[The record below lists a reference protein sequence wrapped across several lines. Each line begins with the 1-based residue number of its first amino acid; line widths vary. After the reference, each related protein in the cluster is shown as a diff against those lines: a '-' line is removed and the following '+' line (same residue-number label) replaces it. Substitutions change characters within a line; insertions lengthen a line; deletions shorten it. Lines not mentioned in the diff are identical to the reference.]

1 MTQTDKQ
8 SNVQTFHAF
17 LGKTALT
24 ALTALISG
32 TLSLSSQ
39 AEDGQDAVLL
49 DDPDIYW
56 TMGKLTSGMDKVF
69 AVLGSDENGL
79 PLHAELRSNTA
90 VLPMVVDGIVPNSD
104 DGAIMFD
111 AAESQGLFVP
121 NSPALNVVPGNPGT
135 ANRTYELWFQP
146 RNLPVTGR
154 ENRQIIFE
162 EGGTTRGISIYLDG
176 TQEADP
182 TEAELYIM
190 TTNLAETPWGGEADP
205 GLIDPDFA
213 INTTV
218 SAGEIYHL
226 VFVIDKPDNIQEN
239 LNGDLVAYLN
249 GEEIGRVED
258 KVGLWYNHTDAI
270 GIGRRYAESV
280 FHDGLVRGADPT
292 FFYDGVIDEFAIYDG
307 TSLTADQA
315 RLHYLTGIQSDMVPI
330 KSFTSDQVRVASGDP
345 VILSWEVNDFDS
357 LSIDNGVAD
366 VAGMTVNGAG
376 STTVNPTGSTT
387 YILNGTSDSLDQRAS
402 VRVHVGPPVISSFT
416 TIGAD
421 TILSGNSAT
430 LVWEVSGEAS
440 LSLSPDVGDVG
451 DLDSAVVSPVAN
463 TTYILTATNE
473 LGSVTEDVT
482 VTVSNNVPPT
492 LGWNAKDVVD
502 LGVEWQPTIN
512 STGNAGIVWS
522 GSGTVET
529 GSSNFGNITTW
540 INSPNLAL
548 MSNPADSFQDGL
560 GDPVTKADVSWEFIF
575 RPGDFE
581 GLHTLFNT
589 GGNGAGTA
597 FVLNGSVLDFRFQ
610 NANNDSQRVIAS
622 SDLAEIGAA
631 SDFFHV
637 VGVGDVDSATSG
649 TARFFVNGEL
659 KAEVTSTGAIEDWD
673 GGDLAELGTG
683 NNIPGGNPFNPE
695 SFNGDI
701 AVFNYFQG
709 ILIAEE
715 QAQALFLAQ
724 GASAGALEITEIEV
738 MDLSV
743 ELSWNSSPD
752 RNYAIDMATSLDGDW
767 IELADS
773 LEAGDGPESTYTAN
787 FSEGN
792 PQPVKAFFRVREE

>member
-1 MTQTDKQ
+1 MTQTAKQ

-111 AAESQGLFVP
+111 AAESQALFVP

-176 TQEADP
+176 TQAADP

-190 TTNLAETPWGGEADP
+190 TTNLAETPWGGEADT

-280 FHDGLVRGADPT
+280 FHDGLVRGADPA

-366 VAGMTVNGAG
+366 VAGMTVDGAG

-512 STGNAGIVWS
+512 STGNAGIVWI

-715 QAQALFLAQ
+715 QAQALFSAQ

>member
-111 AAESQGLFVP
+111 AAESQALFVP

-512 STGNAGIVWS
+512 STGNAGIVWI

-673 GGDLAELGTG
+673 GGDLAELGKG

-709 ILIAEE
+709 ILITEE

>member
-1 MTQTDKQ
+1 MTQTDNQ
-8 SNVQTFHAF
+8 SNVQRFHAF
-17 LGKTALT
+17 LGKT

-69 AVLGSDENGL
+69 AVLGSDKNGL

-111 AAESQGLFVP
+111 AAESQALFVP
-121 NSPALNVVPGNPGT
+121 NSPALNDVPGNPGT

-162 EGGTTRGISIYLDG
+162 EGGSTRGISIYLDG
-176 TQEADP
+176 TQAADP

-190 TTNLAETPWGGEADP
+190 TTNLAETPWGGEAGP
-205 GLIDPDFA
+205 GPTDPDFA

-226 VFVIDKPDNIQEN
+226 VFVIDKPDNIQES

-280 FHDGLVRGADPT
+280 FHDSLVTGADPA

-315 RLHYLTGIQSDMVPI
+315 RLHYLVGIESEMVPI
-330 KSFTSDQVRVASGDP
+330 KSFTSNEVRVASGDP
-345 VILSWEVNDFDS
+345 VILSWEVNDFDA
-357 LSIDNGVAD
+357 LVIDNGVGD
-366 VAGMTVNGAG
+366 VAGMTVDGAG
-376 STTVNPTGSTT
+376 STTVSPTGSTT
-387 YILNGTSDSLDQRAS
+387 YILNGTSDSLDQRES
-402 VRVHVGPPVISSFT
+402 VRVHVGPPVINSFAT
-416 TIGAD
+416 TGAE
-421 TILSGNSAT
+421 TILSGGSVT
-430 LVWEVSGEAS
+430 FVWEVSGEAS
-440 LSLSPDVGDVG
+440 LSISPDVGDAS
-451 DLDSAVVSPVAN
+451 DLDSAVVSPVVN
-463 TTYILTATNE
+463 TTYTLTAINE
-473 LGSVTEDVT
+473 FGSVTEDVT
-482 VTVSNNVPPT
+482 VTVSNNLLPT
-492 LGWNAKDVVD
+492 LGWDAKDVVD
-502 LGVEWQPTIN
+502 LGVEWKPTIN
-512 STGNAGIVWS
+512 STGNAGIVWT

-673 GGDLAELGTG
+673 GGDLAELGKG

>member
-1 MTQTDKQ
+1 MTHTHTHNQYD
-8 SNVQTFHAF
+8 VQRFHAF
-17 LGKTALT
+17 LGKTALA
-24 ALTALISG
+24 ALVFGALG
-32 TLSLSSQ
+32 LSTQ
-39 AEDGQDAVLL
+39 AEDGQDVVLL
-49 DDPDIYW
+49 DDPDVYW
-56 TMGKLTSGMDKVF
+56 TMGTLTSGMEEIF

-79 PLHAELRSNTA
+79 PLHAELRSDAA

-111 AAESQGLFVP
+111 SAESQGLFIP
-121 NSPALNVVPGNPGT
+121 NSASLNVVPGNPGT
-135 ANRTYELWFQP
+135 SNRTYELWFQP

-162 EGGTTRGISIYLDG
+162 EGGRTRGITIYLDG
-176 TQEADP
+176 TQTADP

-190 TTNLAETPWGGEADP
+190 TTNLAEIPWGGEAGP
-205 GLIDPDFA
+205 GPTDPDFA
-213 INTTV
+213 ISTTV

-239 LNGDLVAYLN
+239 LNGDLVGYLN
-249 GEEIGRVED
+249 GEEFGRVED
-258 KVGLWYNHTDAI
+258 KVGLWYNHSDAI

-280 FHDGLVRGADPT
+280 FHDSLVTGEDPV

-315 RLHYLTGIQSDMVPI
+315 RLHYLVGIESEMVPI
-330 KSFTSDQVRVASGDP
+330 KSFTSNEVRVASGDP
-345 VILSWEVNDFDS
+345 VILSWEVNDFDA
-357 LSIDNGVAD
+357 LVIDNGVGD
-366 VAGMTVNGAG
+366 VAGMTVDGAG
-376 STTVNPTGSTT
+376 STTVSPTGSTT

-402 VRVHVGPPVISSFT
+402 VRVHVGPPVINSFAT
-416 TIGAD
+416 AGAE
-421 TILSGNSAT
+421 TILSGDSVT
-430 LVWEVSGEAS
+430 FVWEVSGEAS
-440 LSLSPDVGDVG
+440 LSISPDVGDAS
-451 DLDSAVVSPVAN
+451 DLDSAVVSPVVN
-463 TTYILTATNE
+463 TTYTLTAINE
-473 LGSVTEDVT
+473 FGSVTEDVT

-492 LGWNAKDVVD
+492 LGWDAKDVVD
-502 LGVEWQPTIN
+502 LGVEWKPTIN
-512 STGNAGIVWS
+512 STGNAGIVWT

-560 GDPVTKADVSWEFIF
+560 GDPVTKANVSWEFIF

-610 NANNDSQRVIAS
+610 TANNDSQRVIAS
-622 SDLAEIGAA
+622 TDLAEIGAA
-631 SDFFHV
+631 ADFFHV

-649 TARFFVNGEL
+649 TARLFVNGEL

-695 SFNGDI
+695 SFDGDI

-709 ILIAEE
+709 ILIGEE
-715 QAQALFLAQ
+715 KALDLFLAQ
-724 GASAGALEITEIEV
+724 GASGGTLEITEIKV

-743 ELSWNSSPD
+743 ELTWNSSPG
-752 RNYAIDMATSLDGDW
+752 RNYAVDMSASLDGEW
-767 IELADS
+767 IELADA

-792 PQPVKAFFRVREE
+792 PRPVKAFFRVREE

>member
-512 STGNAGIVWS
+512 STGNAGIVWI

-709 ILIAEE
+709 ILITEE

>member
-1 MTQTDKQ
+1 MTQTDNQ
-8 SNVQTFHAF
+8 SNVQRFHAF
-17 LGKTALT
+17 LGKT

-56 TMGKLTSGMDKVF
+56 TMGKLTGGMDKVF

-79 PLHAELRSNTA
+79 PLHAELRSDTA

-111 AAESQGLFVP
+111 AAESQGLLVP

-176 TQEADP
+176 TQAADP

-190 TTNLAETPWGGEADP
+190 TTNLAETPWGGEAGP
-205 GLIDPDFA
+205 GPTDPDFA

-280 FHDGLVRGADPT
+280 FHDGLVRGADPA

-330 KSFTSDQVRVASGDP
+330 KSFTSDQVRVALGDP
-345 VILSWEVNDFDS
+345 VILSWEVNDFDA
-357 LSIDNGVAD
+357 LVIDNGVGD
-366 VAGMTVNGAG
+366 VAGMTVDGAG
-376 STTVNPTGSTT
+376 STTVSPTGSTT

-402 VRVHVGPPVISSFT
+402 VRVHVGPPVISSFAT
-416 TIGAD
+416 AGAE
-421 TILSGNSAT
+421 TILSGGSVT
-430 LVWEVSGEAS
+430 FVWEVSGEAS
-440 LSLSPDVGDVG
+440 LSISPDVGDAS
-451 DLDSAVVSPVAN
+451 DLDSAVVSPVVN
-463 TTYILTATNE
+463 TTYTLTAINE
-473 LGSVTEDVT
+473 FGSVTEDVT
-482 VTVSNNVPPT
+482 VTVSNNVLPT
-492 LGWNAKDVVD
+492 LGWDAKDVVD

-512 STGNAGIVWS
+512 STGNAGIVWI

-673 GGDLAELGTG
+673 GGDLAELGKG

-709 ILIAEE
+709 ILIGEE
-715 QAQALFLAQ
+715 KALDLFLAQ
-724 GASAGALEITEIEV
+724 GASGGTLEITEIEV

-752 RNYAIDMATSLDGDW
+752 RNYAIDMATSLDGEW

>member
-1 MTQTDKQ
+1 MTHTHNQYD
-8 SNVQTFHAF
+8 VQRFHAF
-17 LGKTALT
+17 LGKTALA
-24 ALTALISG
+24 ALVFGALG
-32 TLSLSSQ
+32 LSTQ
-39 AEDGQDAVLL
+39 AEDGQDVVLL
-49 DDPDIYW
+49 DDPDVYW
-56 TMGKLTSGMDKVF
+56 TMGTLTSGMEEIF

-79 PLHAELRSNTA
+79 PLHAELRSDAA

-111 AAESQGLFVP
+111 AAESQGLFIP
-121 NSPALNVVPGNPGT
+121 NSASLNAVPGNPGT
-135 ANRTYELWFQP
+135 SNRTYELWFQP

-162 EGGTTRGISIYLDG
+162 EGGRTRGITIYLDG
-176 TQEADP
+176 TQTADP

-190 TTNLAETPWGGEADP
+190 TTNLAEIPWGGEAGP
-205 GLIDPDFA
+205 GPTDPDFA
-213 INTTV
+213 ISTTV

-239 LNGDLVAYLN
+239 LNGDLVGYLN
-249 GEEIGRVED
+249 GEEFGRVED
-258 KVGLWYNHTDAI
+258 KVGLWYNHSDAI

-280 FHDGLVRGADPT
+280 FHDSLVTGEDPV

-315 RLHYLTGIQSDMVPI
+315 RLHYLVGIESEMVPI
-330 KSFTSDQVRVASGDP
+330 KSFTSNEVRVASGDP
-345 VILSWEVNDFDS
+345 VILSWEVNDFDA
-357 LSIDNGVAD
+357 LVIDNGVGD
-366 VAGMTVNGAG
+366 VAGMTVDGAG
-376 STTVNPTGSTT
+376 STTVSPTGSTT

-402 VRVHVGPPVISSFT
+402 VRVHVGPPVINSFAT
-416 TIGAD
+416 AGAE
-421 TILSGNSAT
+421 TILSGDSVT
-430 LVWEVSGEAS
+430 FVWEVSGEAS
-440 LSLSPDVGDVG
+440 LSISPDVGDAS
-451 DLDSAVVSPVAN
+451 DLDSAVVSPAVT
-463 TTYILTATNE
+463 TTYTLTAINE
-473 LGSVTEDVT
+473 FGSVTEDVT

-492 LGWNAKDVVD
+492 LGWDAKDVVD
-502 LGVEWQPTIN
+502 LGVEWKPTIN
-512 STGNAGIVWS
+512 STGNAGIVWT

-560 GDPVTKADVSWEFIF
+560 GDPVTKANVSWEFIF

-610 NANNDSQRVIAS
+610 TANNDSQRVIAS
-622 SDLAEIGAA
+622 TDLAEIGAA
-631 SDFFHV
+631 ADFFHV

-649 TARFFVNGEL
+649 TARLFVNGEL

-695 SFNGDI
+695 SFDGDI

-709 ILIAEE
+709 ILIGEE
-715 QAQALFLAQ
+715 KALDLFLAQ
-724 GASAGALEITEIEV
+724 GASGGTLEITEIKV

-743 ELSWNSSPD
+743 ELTWNSSPG
-752 RNYAIDMATSLDGDW
+752 RNYAVDMSASLDGEW
-767 IELADS
+767 IELADA

-792 PQPVKAFFRVREE
+792 PRPVKAFFRVREE

>member
-709 ILIAEE
+709 ILITEE

>member
-1 MTQTDKQ
+1 MTQIDNQ
-8 SNVQTFHAF
+8 SNVQGFHAF
-17 LGKTALT
+17 LGKT

-39 AEDGQDAVLL
+39 AEDGQNVVLL
-49 DDPDIYW
+49 DDPDVYW
-56 TMGKLTSGMDKVF
+56 TMGKLTSGMGKVF
-69 AVLGSDENGL
+69 AVLGSDESGL
-79 PLHAELRSNTA
+79 PLHAELRSDTA

-111 AAESQGLFVP
+111 AAESHGLLVP

-162 EGGTTRGISIYLDG
+162 EGGRTRGISIYLDG
-176 TQEADP
+176 TQAAEP

-190 TTNLAETPWGGEADP
+190 TTNLAETPWGGEAGP
-205 GLIDPDFA
+205 GPTDPDFA

-258 KVGLWYNHTDAI
+258 KVGLWYNHSDAI

-280 FHDGLVRGADPT
+280 FHDGLVTGEDPV
-292 FFYDGVIDEFAIYDG
+292 FSYDGIIDEFAIYDG
-307 TSLTADQA
+307 TSLTDDQA
-315 RLHYLTGIQSDMVPI
+315 RLHYLTGIESDMVPI
-330 KSFTSDQVRVASGDP
+330 KSFTSDEVRVASGDP
-345 VILSWEVNDFDS
+345 VILSWEVNDFDG

-366 VAGMTVNGAG
+366 VAGITVDGAG
-376 STTVNPTGSTT
+376 STTVNPTRSTT

-402 VRVHVGPPVISSFT
+402 VRVHVGPPVISSFAT
-416 TIGAD
+416 SGAG
-421 TILSGNSAT
+421 TILSGDSAT

-451 DLDSAVVSPVAN
+451 DLDSAIVSPVAN

-482 VTVSNNVPPT
+482 VNLSTSVTPT
-492 LGWNAKDVVD
+492 LGWDAKDVID
-502 LGVEWQPTIN
+502 LGVGWQPGIN
-512 STGNAGIVWS
+512 STGNPGIVWS
-522 GSGTVET
+522 GSGTVES

-540 INSPNLAL
+540 INSPSLAL

-560 GDPVTKADVSWEFIF
+560 GDPVTKANVSWEFIF

-589 GGNGAGTA
+589 GGNGAGTGI
-597 FVLNGSVLDFRFQ
+597 VLNGSVLDFRFQ
-610 NANNDSQRVIAS
+610 AANNDTQRVIAS
-622 SDLAEIGAA
+622 TDLAEIGSATN
-631 SDFFHV
+631 FFHV
-637 VGVGDVDSATSG
+637 VGVGDLNSAASG
-649 TARFFVNGEL
+649 TARLFVNGEL
-659 KAEVTSTGAIEDWD
+659 KAEVTSSAAILDWD

-695 SFNGDI
+695 SFDGDI

-709 ILIAEE
+709 ILITEE
-715 QAQALFLAQ
+715 QAQAFFLAQ
-724 GASAGALEITEIEV
+724 GASGGALEITEIEV

-743 ELSWNSSPD
+743 ELSWKSSPD
-752 RNYAIDMATSLDGDW
+752 RNYAVDMATSLDGKW

-773 LEAGDGPESTYTAN
+773 LEAGDDPESTYTAN
-787 FSEGN
+787 FSEEN
-792 PQPVKAFFRVREE
+792 PRPVKAFFRVREE